1 MDLSMKVL
9 IVDDF
14 STMRRILKNMLKQIG
29 FSDISEADDG
39 TSALELL
46 KAQEIDLI
54 VCDWNMP
61 QMSGFDLLKEVR
73 SDPDLKDTPFVLVT
87 AEAQREN
94 VIDAVEAGV
103 SNYIV
108 KPFTVDQI
116 SEKLEKI
123 FA

>member
-14 STMRRILKNMLKQIG
+14 STMLRILKNMLKQIG

-73 SDPDLKDTPFVLVT
+73 SDPDLKDTPFVMVT